1 MALASHVN
9 QPVPAPRSAW
19 AADGTNINGT
29 IFPSEAR
36 AEATA
41 YTSDAIH
48 NYGAKG
54 VRLFI
59 KNGVI
64 GTTTLTVKIQ
74 VQNPVDDSWA
84 DLPLAT
90 TAALTT
96 DSSTQVFTLYPGIA
110 AVANTD
116 VSQHLGPVWRVVAT
130 LNDGDTTPVTFSVGA
145 DYLY

>member
-9 QPVPAPRSAW
+9 QAVPAPRSAW
-19 AADGTNINGT
+19 AASTANKNGT
-29 IFPSEAR
+29 ILPSEAR
-36 AEATA
+36 TENAT

-59 KNGVI
+59 KNGTI

-74 VQNPVDDSWA
+74 VLNPVDDTWI
-84 DLPLAT
+84 DLPGAVT
-90 TAALTT
+90 TALTT
-96 DSSTQVFTLYPGIA
+96 DNDANTLTVYPGIA
-110 AVANTD
+110 ETANVEIST
-116 VSQHLGPVWRVVAT
+116 HLGPIWRVSAA

-145 DYLY
+145 DYLF